1 MEQISIRSK
10 LLKSNSHINIV
21 SMRVLKR
28 NLMML
33 PLIVFPPYIIQ
44 SCRKLRIVQ
53 PFLFIRH
60 RGQNLEREK
69 KRIRDT
75 DRNRNIRF

>member
-10 LLKSNSHINIV
+10 LLKSSSHINIV

-33 PLIVFPPYIIQ
+33 PLIPPYIIQ

-53 PFLFIRH
+53 QFLFIRH